1 VWIFSPLIWLSFA
14 GYGLWIASIKR
25 RHPAEGILLG
35 LFFGP
40 IGCVVEAC
48 LQERTAEEIEEQ
60 RMQRRE
66 EAQARLEEEKERNAA
81 SRVQA
86 AELRQEAQ
94 SRAEV
99 ARVRRA
105 ESYEQLS
112 AWFYQTILK
121 FGWYKALPEV
131 VQPMVIGLLIS
142 VPLVAVLI
150 LTRKTWLP

>member
-1 VWIFSPLIWLSFA
+1 VWICSPLIWFSFA

-25 RHPAEGILLG
+25 RHPAEGTLVG
-35 LFFGP
+35 LIFGP

-60 RMQRRE
+60 RMRRRE
-66 EAQARLEEEKERNAA
+66 EAQARLVEEKAQNVALQ
-81 SRVQA
+81 VQA
-86 AELRQEAQ
+86 AERRQEAQ

-99 ARVRRA
+99 ARARRA
-105 ESYEQLS
+105 KSYEQCS
-112 AWFYQTILK
+112 AWFDKAILK

-150 LTRKTWLP
+150 LTFKTWLP